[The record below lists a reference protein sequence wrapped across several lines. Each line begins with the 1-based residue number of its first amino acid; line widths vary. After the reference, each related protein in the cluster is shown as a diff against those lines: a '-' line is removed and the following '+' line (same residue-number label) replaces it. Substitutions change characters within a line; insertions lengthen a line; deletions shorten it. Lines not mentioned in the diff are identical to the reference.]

1 MREIGLS
8 SSICEK
14 GIQGFCS
21 PLNQRNKLSRMLAVI
36 PHVSGGGEGGGGTI
50 ERAILGLLT

>member
-1 MREIGLS
+1 MSEIGLS

-36 PHVSGGGEGGGGTI
+36 PHVNGIGEGRGGTMK
-50 ERAILGLLT
+50 GPSWGC

>member
-1 MREIGLS
+1 MSEIGLS

-36 PHVSGGGEGGGGTI
+36 PHVNGGGEGRGGTI